1 VRSPLKSSTGPSTP
15 WHPGAAFALG
25 LTLALALV
33 GAPAVARHPDLDL
46 DRLSDGQIDALL
58 QAELDDDDLLACGL
72 PNVRAAV
79 PDQQMFEIIM
89 CALGD
94 DGDDASESNLDLDD
108 LEAEMAEANTTL
120 EAVVSAAIQRADVLA
135 QGAPLTVNDVR
146 AALGLAEPG
155 VATETREA
163 PVLYAVDDG
172 YVNPGKAAVPQT
184 KAYVRQ
190 AIRAKR

>member
-1 VRSPLKSSTGPSTP
+1 MHHPEMSGSKPSVAWLPRT
-15 WHPGAAFALG
+15 A
-25 LTLALALV
+25 LALALAGV
-33 GAPAVARHPDLDL
+33 LAGAPAFARHPDLDL

-58 QAELDDDDLLACGL
+58 QAEMDDNDLVACGL

-79 PDQQMFEIIM
+79 PDQQMFDIIM

-94 DGDDASESNLDLDD
+94 DGDDESEQGLDLDD

-120 EAVVSAAIQRADVLA
+120 EAVVSAAIQRADALA
-135 QGAPLTVNDVR
+135 LGAPLTAADVR
-146 AALGLAEPG
+146 AAFGLGEAEVP
-155 VATETREA
+155 AEA
-163 PVLYAVDDG
+163 GAAPLLYAVDDG

-190 AIRAKR
+190 AIRAR

>member
-1 VRSPLKSSTGPSTP
+1 MQHPMKSARKASVSWLPS
-15 WHPGAAFALG
+15 AA
-25 LTLALALV
+25 LALALAAA
-33 GAPAVARHPDLDL
+33 APAFAFHPDLDL

-58 QAELDDDDLLACGL
+58 QAEMDDNDLVACGL

-94 DGDDASESNLDLDD
+94 EGDDASEQGLDLDD

-120 EAVVSAAIQRADVLA
+120 EAVVSAAIRRADVLA
-135 QGAPLTVNDVR
+135 LGAPLTAADLR
-146 AALGLAEPG
+146 AAFGHGESVVSAEAG
-155 VATETREA
+155 AA

-190 AIRAKR
+190 AIRAR